1 MEGEQSSLVTL
12 SSARGHVL
20 DAVKRRGES
29 SADEVAKSLG
39 ITPSAV
45 RQHLATLKSGGLVAS
60 RQERGRSGRPTDLY
74 HTTELGE
81 TLFGGPSSVDLTVD
95 LLGFVEDED
104 PELIERVFERRRR
117 ERVEQCRS
125 ELAAKSLVAKVTGL
139 AEILDAEGYMANV
152 EHLSDG
158 YRLSLHRCAIWAVAN
173 RFGSACTSEL
183 EFLGQVVP
191 EADITRVAHKVEG
204 GFVCSF
210 EFRPRVG
217 ELPTAPQQL
226 RRRVTLP

>member
-12 SSARGHVL
+12 SSARGQVL
-20 DAVKRRGES
+20 NAVKRRGET

-81 TLFGGPSSVDLTVD
+81 TLFGGPSTVDLTVE

-104 PELIERVFERRRR
+104 PELVTRVFERRQR
-117 ERVEQCRS
+117 ERVAQCQGQLADKS
-125 ELAAKSLVAKVTGL
+125 LAAKVAGL
-139 AEILDAEGYMANV
+139 AEILDAEGYMADV
-152 EHLSDG
+152 DPLPETHADTSPLTMG
-158 YRLSLHRCAIWAVAN
+158 ARP
-173 RFGSACTSEL
+173 ACTVTFAPPSISSSTASLLPIEAIMAHVTRPS
-183 EFLGQVVP
+183 FL
-191 EADITRVAHKVEG
+191 
-204 GFVCSF
+204 
-210 EFRPRVG
+210 
-217 ELPTAPQQL
+217 LPPV
-226 RRRVTLP
+226 R